1 MHLPTGHL
9 SQAGPVVFTGLELF
23 CGIVVKLCCKSVHII
38 LVKAKH
44 ICKVERCCWSKDE
57 QDGTVD
63 L

>member
-38 LVKAKH
+38 LDEGKAH
-44 ICKVERCCWSKDE
+44 LQGGEVLLVH
-57 QDGTVD
+57 G
-63 L
+63 